1 MSLQG
6 YLAASRQSRY
16 SVTFALPLLLL
27 YEGLT
32 VLLPQSQL
40 AGVRN
45 GADVLLKTVFV
56 AFGGRNG
63 VTAFGLLLLV
73 GGTWAVWRDRRR
85 HPGPLKAGVLAA
97 MLGESVV
104 YAAVFGFVV
113 AMLTAA
119 VLGGV
124 GLAAVQAPARV
135 TLPLASQLVVSLGAG
150 IYEELVFRVLLV
162 SGVVALG
169 TLLGWTRPVSLA
181 VGVGVGGPPPPARR
195 CSSPSP
201 PRGARRVDRIE
212 DRPEVSNGRASGQQ
226 QSLHDERW
234 RAPYARVP
242 GSLRFPLNQLPDASG
257 PETGFHR
264 LAVGPRPV
272 RPTQEE
278 PTPCRKPPS

>member
-1 MSLQG
+1 VTDPRALALGLMSLQG

-181 VGVGVGGPPPPARR
+181 VAIV
-195 CSSPSP
+195 
-201 PRGARRVDRIE
+201 
-212 DRPEVSNGRASGQQ
+212 VSAVIFS
-226 QSLHDERW
+226 
-234 RAPYARVP
+234 
-242 GSLRFPLNQLPDASG
+242 
-257 PETGFHR
+257 GFHY
-264 LAVGPRPV
+264 VGPLGDRLTLASFSFRAV
-272 RPTQEE
+272 AGLVLSGLFAARGFGITAW
-278 PTPCRKPPS
+278 THALYDVGLALLGRW